1 MIDPAYM
8 ISGLVQRGIPE
19 HVARAFT
26 AEAKSEA
33 GLDPGINEAAPVVP
47 GSRGGFGL
55 MQWTGPRRRNLEAY
69 AAQRGVSA
77 ADPDMQMDFLVMELQ
92 GPERRAWE
100 AIQRAPDTVSAARA
114 ITDTF
119 LRPGIP
125 RYETRRKNAEEM
137 ANVQA
142 SPGQPPAQQRVN
154 YASGQMPQE
163 ERTEYERRAIGG
175 RTMLPDPLALYAQ
188 HVGLASGP
196 ALPRQQLP
204 STPAVGP
211 VPQFISPAVAVQNQF
226 AQLLGA
232 AKGAGKNVR

>member
-1 MIDPAYM
+1 MIDPSYM

-19 HVARAFT
+19 HIARGFT

-33 GLDPGINEAAPVVP
+33 NLDPGINEANPVVP

-69 AAQRGVSA
+69 AAQRGIPAS
-77 ADPDMQMDFLVMELQ
+77 DPDLQMDFLVMELQ

-100 AIQRAPDTVSAARA
+100 AIQSAPDTVSAARA

-125 RYETRRKNAEEM
+125 RYDTRRKNAEEM
-137 ANVQA
+137 AGAPV
-142 SPGQPPAQQRVN
+142 SPTQPPAQQRAN

-163 ERTEYERRAIGG
+163 ERTDYERRAVGG
-175 RTMLPDPLALYAQ
+175 RMLLPNPLALYAQ
-188 HVGLASGP
+188 TAQLGQPLA
-196 ALPRQQLP
+196 RQQLP
-204 STPAVGP
+204 STPATGP
-211 VPQFISPAVAVQNQF
+211 VPQFVSPAAAVEDQF
-226 AQLLGA
+226 SQLLGA